1 MTMPSDMDVK
11 DVSGP
16 FKKRGLAAW
25 PGWLL
30 VVGAVIGAI
39 YLLNPLAGIIELIP
53 DNLPVLGNLDEAGA
67 AVLVMA
73 GVQELIRRRQVARS

>member
-1 MTMPSDMDVK
+1 MTMPSDLDVK
-11 DVSGP
+11 DVSRP
-16 FKKRGLAAW
+16 VKKPGNNTW
-25 PGWLL
+25 PSWLL

-73 GVQELIRRRQVARS
+73 GIQELIRRRQVVRS